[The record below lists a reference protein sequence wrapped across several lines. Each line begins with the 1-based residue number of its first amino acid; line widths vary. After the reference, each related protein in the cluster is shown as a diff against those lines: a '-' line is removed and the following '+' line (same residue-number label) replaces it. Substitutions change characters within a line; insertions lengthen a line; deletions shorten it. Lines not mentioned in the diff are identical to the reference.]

1 MTGLIYL
8 LEDCFER
15 LRDIRLIEESK
26 ADAAAWAA
34 LPAQCAL
41 AVTQLGDMAHYIES

>member
-26 ADAAAWAA
+26 ADAAAWAT
-34 LPAQCAL
+34 LPAQCVL
-41 AVTQLGDMAHYIES
+41 AVSSDLINVAPKYC

>member
-1 MTGLIYL
+1 MLSGNQAVVYEGLIYL

-26 ADAAAWAA
+26 ADAAAWAT
-34 LPAQCAL
+34 LPAQCVL
-41 AVTQLGDMAHYIES
+41 AIT